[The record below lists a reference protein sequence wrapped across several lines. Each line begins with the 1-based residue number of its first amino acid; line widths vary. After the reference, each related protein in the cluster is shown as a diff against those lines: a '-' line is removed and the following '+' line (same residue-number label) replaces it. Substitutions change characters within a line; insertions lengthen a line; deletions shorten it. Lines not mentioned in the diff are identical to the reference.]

1 MREEGD
7 GGSLVGQRGNLAVGG
22 ASEGEALRA
31 ELVLLDLVLGV
42 VDAEGDIGLCGRNHA
57 AEGERR
63 GLGRGKDW
71 VHMSVCMKLEGEGEP
86 AFSIL
91 QASSLA

>member
-1 MREEGD
+1 M
-7 GGSLVGQRGNLAVGG
+7 GQRGNLAVGG
-22 ASEGEALRA
+22 AEGEEPHV
-31 ELVLLDLVLGV
+31 ELVLLDLALGI
-42 VDAEGDIGLCGRNHA
+42 VDAEGHVGLRGQHHA
-57 AEGERR
+57 AEEERR

-71 VHMSVCMKLEGEGEP
+71 MHMGVCMKLEGEGEP